1 MKMNKKGFTLIE
13 MLVVIAIIAVLV
25 AIVVPTVSS
34 ATTKANAATNAANLR
49 SYAAEVAIYYL
60 TPGEAT
66 VAVDSTTGE
75 ISITTTTGE
84 GAGATTTNTLNAP
97 ESKKVGQYFEA
108 GEIAKAFLQNG
119 EVVVAFADSYTEGV
133 ADIDFFAYIAENGEP
148 KAAE

>member
-60 TPGEAT
+60 TPGDAT
-66 VAVDSTTGE
+66 VDVDDTTKV
-75 ISITTTTGE
+75 ISIADASG
-84 GAGATTTNTLNAP
+84 NPVLSAP
-97 ESKKVGQYFEA
+97 ESKKVGEFFEA
-108 GEIAKAFLQNG
+108 EKSAVAFLVDG
-119 EVVVAFADSYTEGV
+119 EVVVAFTDATSYSDDLDGT
-133 ADIDFFAYIAENGEP
+133 IDFFAYIAENGATE
-148 KAAE
+148 AAE